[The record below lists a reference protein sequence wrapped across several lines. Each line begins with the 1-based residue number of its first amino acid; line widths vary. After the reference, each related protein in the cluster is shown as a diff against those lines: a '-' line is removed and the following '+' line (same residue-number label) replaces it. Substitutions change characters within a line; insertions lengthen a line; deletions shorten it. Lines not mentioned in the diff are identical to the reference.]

1 MESDLHNLLP
11 NSDKTDEADPDMMF
25 INPHSDYNSMSKV
38 NNVLNNSQG
47 KCISLCHCNMRSVTK
62 NLTLLNDM
70 SYSLDSMSDIIAIAG
85 TRLNPNAISNVDL
98 SNYHLLHTD
107 SPTLASGTALY
118 VSKNLKGAPSTSVHC
133 GLNTAEAAYE

>member
-47 KCISLCHCNMRSVTK
+47 KGISLCHCNMRSVTK

-70 SYSLDSMSDIIAIAG
+70 SYSLDSMSDMIAIAG